1 LKLSVFVEL
10 QQQTHHRDVGLG
22 EELSI
27 LICIV
32 EVFSVVL
39 LPEKVRSSFVRLL
52 LLFLFSCVFISPQ
65 WEV

>member
-1 LKLSVFVEL
+1 VEL
-10 QQQTHHRDVGLG
+10 QQQTRHRDVGLG

-32 EVFSVVL
+32 EVISVVL
-39 LPEKVRSSFVRLL
+39 LPEKVRNSFVRLL